1 MKTNPI
7 IPIIICT
14 IQLFCLLHLFYL
26 HNFSDSHIPKAFI
39 FLHFY
44 ALLSVFILI
53 LSYFL
58 YFKKELTIRNNFW
71 RIPIGFSVILIF
83 ALIICHII
91 MGINKYN

>member
-1 MKTNPI
+1 MKNNPI
-7 IPIIICT
+7 IPIIIST
-14 IQLFCLLHLFYL
+14 IQLFCIIHLFYL
-26 HNFSDSHIPKAFI
+26 HNFSNSHIPKAFI

-44 ALLSVFILI
+44 ALLGIFILI
-53 LSYFL
+53 LSYIL
-58 YFKKELTIRNNFW
+58 YFKKEIKSNFW